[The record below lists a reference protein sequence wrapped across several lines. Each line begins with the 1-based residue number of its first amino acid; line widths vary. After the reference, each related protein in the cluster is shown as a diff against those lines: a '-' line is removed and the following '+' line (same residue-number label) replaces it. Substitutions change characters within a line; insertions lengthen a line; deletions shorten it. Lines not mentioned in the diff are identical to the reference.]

1 LKNPIWFKKVEDRL
15 KHLIA
20 QIPNDWNPHV
30 KLEYVKMSIRS
41 VFAEV
46 VGESKSE
53 MRKDESVIEGELNF
67 LIDLKQKLLV
77 NSNVSQE
84 EKTRRSAT
92 LSVAIDNLKIKVQA
106 KQLS

>member
-1 LKNPIWFKKVEDRL
+1 
-15 KHLIA
+15 
-20 QIPNDWNPHV
+20 
-30 KLEYVKMSIRS
+30 MSIRS

-67 LIDLKQKLLV
+67 LIDLKQMLLV